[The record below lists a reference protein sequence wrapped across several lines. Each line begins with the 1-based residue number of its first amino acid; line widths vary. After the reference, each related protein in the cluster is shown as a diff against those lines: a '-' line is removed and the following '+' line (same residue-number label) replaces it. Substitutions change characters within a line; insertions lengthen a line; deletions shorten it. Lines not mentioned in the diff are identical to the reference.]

1 MQVRRAIAPAPLAAV
16 ATRLVWFGLA
26 AAAVYLQLGGGPLF
40 AGLRQT
46 LVNWDA
52 ISYLQIAAHGYPAT
66 LDIRTEY
73 LDAFLPGFPLL
84 IRGTAFIVRDDVLA
98 AFVVTFAGE
107 LIGLWYVYRLVLAE
121 RDRGAAVFSVWMIAL
136 LPTAVFL
143 IAPFTEAPFMAAAA
157 AALYYGRQG
166 RFGPAVIATAVAA
179 SLRLTGFALL
189 AALAFD
195 MLTQSGG
202 SRARTTRSLLLLL
215 VIPLPLAVYCLYM
228 GVHTGDALAFFD
240 AQNTPSF
247 AHSFAPPWAGFAS
260 TWNSMITAV
269 SGEDRSIFAREI
281 AFGLLGLVACLAMW
295 ASTRIPR
302 SLAVY
307 CSIAWLM
314 TASLTFWRSEPRYF
328 LALFP
333 AVLVLADVTAR
344 SRVARGAVLATSFA
358 LMCAGTWIFAGGRWL
373 G

>member
-1 MQVRRAIAPAPLAAV
+1 MQVRRAIAPALAAVV

-26 AAAVYLQLGGGPLF
+26 AAAVYLQLSGGPMF
-40 AGLRQT
+40 PGVRQT

-84 IRGTAFIVRDDVLA
+84 IRGLALIVRDDVLA

-107 LIGLWYVYRLVLAE
+107 AIGLWYLYRLVLSE
-121 RDRGAAVFSVWMIAL
+121 RDRSAAVFSVWMIAV
-136 LPTAVFL
+136 LPTAVFF

-157 AALYYGRQG
+157 ASLYHGRQG
-166 RFGPAVIATAVAA
+166 RFGPAIIAATAAA
-179 SLRLTGFALL
+179 ALRLTGLALL
-189 AALAFD
+189 PALAFEIGRQRGLLRGLGR
-195 MLTQSGG
+195 M
-202 SRARTTRSLLLLL
+202 ASLLIIAAPVVL
-215 VIPLPLAVYCLYM
+215 YCAYM
-228 GVHTGDALAFFD
+228 RVHTGDALALFD

-247 AHSFAPPWAGFAS
+247 AHSLAPPWEGFAA
-260 TWNSMITAV
+260 TWNSMTTAI

-302 SLAVY
+302 SLAIY

-314 TASLTFWRSEPRYF
+314 TASLSFWRSEPRYF

-333 AVLVLADVTAR
+333 AVIVLADITPR
-344 SRVARGAVLATSFA
+344 SRAARGVVLAASAA
-358 LMCAGTWIFAGGRWL
+358 LMCAGVWIFAGGRWL

>member
-1 MQVRRAIAPAPLAAV
+1 MQVRRAIAPALSAAL
-16 ATRLVWFGLA
+16 ATRVVWFGLA
-26 AAAVYLQLGGGPLF
+26 AASVYLQLNGGSLF
-40 AGLRQT
+40 TGIRQT

-84 IRGTAFIVRDDVLA
+84 IRGTALIVRDDVLA
-98 AFVVTFAGE
+98 AFLVNFAGE
-107 LIGLWYVYRLVLAE
+107 AIGLWYLYRLVLAE
-121 RDRGAAVFSVWMIAL
+121 RDRGSAAFSVWMIAV
-136 LPTAVFL
+136 LPTAVFF

-157 AALYYGRQG
+157 ASLYYGRQG
-166 RFGPAVIATAVAA
+166 RFGPAIVAAAAAA
-179 SLRLTGFALL
+179 SLRLTGLALL
-189 AALAFD
+189 PALAFEI
-195 MLTQSGG
+195 G
-202 SRARTTRSLLLLL
+202 SRRGLSRGLGRMAA
-215 VIPLPLAVYCLYM
+215 LPLIALPIVLYCAYM
-228 GVHTGDALAFFD
+228 RVHTGDALALFD

-247 AHSFAPPWAGFAS
+247 AHAFAPPWEGFAA
-260 TWNSMITAV
+260 TWNSLTTAI

-281 AFGLLGLVACLAMW
+281 AFGLLGLVACVAMW
-295 ASTRIPR
+295 ASTRVPR
-302 SLAVY
+302 SLAIY

-314 TASLTFWRSEPRYF
+314 TASLSFWRSEPRYF

-344 SRVARGAVLATSFA
+344 SRAARGALLTISAA
-358 LMCAGTWIFAGGRWL
+358 LMCAGIWIFAGGRWL

>member
-1 MQVRRAIAPAPLAAV
+1 MTRRAIAPALSAV
-16 ATRLVWFGLA
+16 VLTRAVWFGLA
-26 AAAVYLQLGGGPLF
+26 AATVYVQLDGGSLIPGI
-40 AGLRQT
+40 RET

-84 IRGTAFIVRDDVLA
+84 IRGAALIVRDDVLA
-98 AFVVTFAGE
+98 AFVVNVVTEA
-107 LIGLWYVYRLVLAE
+107 IGLWYLYRLVLAE
-121 RDRGAAVFSVWMIAL
+121 RDRGSATFSVWMIAV
-136 LPTAVFL
+136 LPTAVFF

-166 RFGPAVIATAVAA
+166 RFRAAIIAAAVAA
-179 SLRLTGFALL
+179 SLRLTGLALVP
-189 AALAFD
+189 ALAFEIGRRHG
-195 MLTQSGG
+195 L
-202 SRARTTRSLLLLL
+202 SRGLGRFAA
-215 VIPLPLAVYCLYM
+215 LPLIALPIVLYCAYM
-228 GVHTGDALAFFD
+228 RVHTGDALALFD

-247 AHSFAPPWAGFAS
+247 AHTFAPPWQGFAA
-260 TWNSMITAV
+260 TWNSLTTAMT
-269 SGEDRSIFAREI
+269 GEDRSIFAREI

-302 SLAVY
+302 SLAIY

-314 TASLTFWRSEPRYF
+314 TASLSFWRSEPRYF

-344 SRVARGAVLATSFA
+344 SRPARGVLLTASAA
-358 LMCAGTWIFAGGRWL
+358 LMCAGIWIFAGGRWL

>member
-1 MQVRRAIAPAPLAAV
+1 MQLRRSIAPALFAAG
-16 ATRLVWFGLA
+16 ATRLVWFALA
-26 AAAVYLQLGGGPLF
+26 AATVYAQLDGGPLF
-40 AGLRQT
+40 AGIRQT

-66 LDIRTEY
+66 LDVRTEY

-107 LIGLWYVYRLVLAE
+107 AIGLWYVYRLVLAE
-121 RDRGAAVFSVWMIAL
+121 RDRNAAVFSVWMIAL
-136 LPTAVFL
+136 LPTAVFF

-157 AALYYGRQG
+157 ASLYYGRQG
-166 RFGPAVIATAVAA
+166 RFGPAVMAATVAA
-179 SLRLTGFALL
+179 SLRVTGLALL
-189 AALAFD
+189 PALAFQ
-195 MLTQSGG
+195 MLAERRRPRRVRGVI
-202 SRARTTRSLLLLL
+202 LLLI
-215 VIPLPLAVYCLYM
+215 IPFPVVLYCAYM
-228 GVHTGDALAFFD
+228 GVHAGDALAFFD

-247 AHSFAPPWAGFAS
+247 AHSFAPPWTGFAS
-260 TWNSMITAV
+260 TWNSMTTAIN
-269 SGEDRSIFAREI
+269 GEDRSIFAREI

-295 ASTRIPR
+295 ASTRVPR
-302 SLAVY
+302 SLAIY
-307 CSIAWLM
+307 CSVAWLM

-333 AVLVLADVTAR
+333 AVIVLADVTAR
-344 SRVARGAVLATSFA
+344 SRVSRGVLLMSSAA
-358 LMCAGTWIFAGGRWL
+358 LMCAGIWIFAGGRWL

>member
-1 MQVRRAIAPAPLAAV
+1 MQVRRAIAPALTAVV
-16 ATRLVWFGLA
+16 ATRLVWCGLA
-26 AAAVYLQLGGGPLF
+26 AVAVYLQLSGGPLF
-40 AGLRQT
+40 SGIRQT

-84 IRGTAFIVRDDVLA
+84 IRGVALLVRDDVLA
-98 AFVVTFAGE
+98 AFLVTFAGE
-107 LIGLWYVYRLVLAE
+107 AIGLWYLYRLVLSE
-121 RDRGAAVFSVWMIAL
+121 RDRGAAVFSVWMIAV
-136 LPTAVFL
+136 LPTAVFF

-157 AALYYGRQG
+157 ASLYYGRQG
-166 RFGPAVIATAVAA
+166 RFGPAIIAATVAA
-179 SLRLTGFALL
+179 ALRLTGLALL
-189 AALAFD
+189 PALAFD
-195 MLTQSGG
+195 IGRQRGR
-202 SRARTTRSLLLLL
+202 SRGLGRMASLLIIAAPVVL
-215 VIPLPLAVYCLYM
+215 YCAYM
-228 GVHTGDALAFFD
+228 RVHTGDALALVD

-247 AHSFAPPWAGFAS
+247 AHSFAPPWEGFAA
-260 TWNSMITAV
+260 TWNSMTTAIN
-269 SGEDRSIFAREI
+269 GEDRSIFAREI

-314 TASLTFWRSEPRYF
+314 TASLSFWRSEPRYF

-333 AVLVLADVTAR
+333 TVIVLADITAR
-344 SRVARGAVLATSFA
+344 SRATRGVLLTASAA
-358 LMCAGTWIFAGGRWL
+358 LMCAGIWIFAGGRWL